1 METPPSQFRALLSPP
16 VSTAAAAA
24 YAVFACFFVAGRVG
38 AYGPNH
44 GDVAIWIPMHEWM
57 SRGAVLYES
66 VWDHKDW
73 GFFWLSHPFYRL
85 MGIEGLYLAAFLAVV
100 AFGFGVYLCVR
111 AFTSSR
117 TGSVVA
123 STAALTYTAAPSFW
137 SIFTENLSS
146 GLLVL
151 AIGLSIRTPFVGGL
165 IWALSA
171 SVKVAGAGLLVAA
184 LATIVISAAISGP
197 SRDRRVL
204 LRQAVRLLAGFTVG
218 AALVV
223 LAALITGSLLGW
235 VDVITYNR
243 EYSQSRGFPPSGPI
257 SQMPGLVT
265 QAVTE
270 DIRALGQHQFFYVAA
285 LVVSILALS
294 SIAFAQRKGR
304 GESLIGQDEPERVT
318 AVSAVVALAALFVTL
333 AQRPSP
339 QHWQYF
345 VGPAVLL
352 ISVLFVRVRKHGT
365 SGGTFVRILGVV
377 LLVLPLALSVYFD
390 RSMLPRGILDRGI
403 ALTYFAQG
411 GVLGDELRQVPP
423 DSTLSFYGIN
433 DERVDVAQLP
443 DSGVLACPLI
453 VQFPWYSPRYD
464 TAIEQCIQNRPDYV
478 VVGTE
483 IWGTDAWQ
491 GALSRLL
498 ESEYVQ
504 CAENEPTREL
514 WVRAGGTCPSGR

>member
-1 METPPSQFRALLSPP
+1 LA
-16 VSTAAAAA
+16 TA
-24 YAVFACFFVAGRVG
+24 YVGFASVFVAGRVG
-38 AYGPNH
+38 VYGPNH

-73 GFFWLSHPFYRL
+73 GFFWLSQPLYRL
-85 MGIEGLYLAAFLAVV
+85 MGIEGLYLVAFLAVL
-100 AFGFGVYLCVR
+100 AFSLGVYLCVR
-111 AFTSSR
+111 TRTSR
-117 TGSVVA
+117 PVGSVVA
-123 STAALTYTAAPSFW
+123 STAAMTYTAAPSFW
-137 SIFTENLSS
+137 SIFTENLSI

-151 AIGLSIRTPFVGGL
+151 AIGLIIRLPVAGGF

-171 SVKVAGAGLLVAA
+171 SVKIAGAGLLVAA

-204 LRQAVRLLAGFTVG
+204 LRQAARLLAGFTIG

-243 EYSQSRGFPPSGPI
+243 EYSQSRGFPPTGPI
-257 SQMPGLVT
+257 SRMPGLVT

-270 DIRALGQHQFFYVAA
+270 DIRALGQHQFFYFAA
-285 LVVSILALS
+285 LVVSLLALAG
-294 SIAFAQRKGR
+294 ITFPQRKGR
-304 GESLIGQDEPERVT
+304 GGSFVGQVDPERVT
-318 AVSAVVALAALFVTL
+318 AVSAGVALAALFVTL

-339 QHWQYF
+339 QHWQYL
-345 VGPAVLL
+345 VGPVVLL
-352 ISVLFVRVRKHGT
+352 ISVLFVRVGKPGT
-365 SGGTFVRILGVV
+365 SGGMFVRILGVV
-377 LLVLPLALSVYFD
+377 LLVLPLAVSVYFD

-423 DSTLSFYGIN
+423 GSTVAFFGIN
-433 DERVDVAQLP
+433 DERVDMEQLP
-443 DSGVLACPLI
+443 DSAVLVCPLI

-464 TAIEQCIQNRPDYV
+464 TLIEQCIQDRPDYV
-478 VVGTE
+478 VVGTA
-483 IWGTDAWQ
+483 IWGTEDWQ

-504 CAENEPTREL
+504 CAEDEPTREL
-514 WVRAGGTCPSGR
+514 WVRAGGTCPSGG